1 MTAETPPSNAERNST
16 ASDGRRKAMRT
27 PVASG
32 TSKVQGVMWK
42 VLESPSAKSCA
53 LTAVASTRKKPATR
67 KMINVSVI
75 DGNVVKSMYL
85 IWTNRSVPV
94 AELARI
100 VVSLSGESLS
110 PKYAPEMIAPAL
122 HGAGTPSAVPM
133 PRSATPIVAT
143 VVHDVPVINDTMA
156 QMMQA
161 HARKRWGFM
170 ILTP

>member
-1 MTAETPPSNAERNST
+1 
-16 ASDGRRKAMRT
+16 
-27 PVASG
+27 
-32 TSKVQGVMWK
+32 MWN
-42 VLESPSAKSCA
+42 VRESPSVKPCTSAA
-53 LTAVASTRKKPATR
+53 AESTRKKPATR

-94 AELARI
+94 EELARI

-122 HGAGTPSAVPM
+122 HGAGTPSAVPI

-143 VVHDVPVINDTMA
+143 VVHDVPVIKDTMA

-161 HARKRWGFM
+161 HARKMLGFM
-170 ILTP
+170 IFTP